1 MIGKVIGW
9 VQRRHE
15 GKGTLRRIPLRFV
28 IDVVKDQAVQLE
40 RLKSSD
46 RCVGDLLRTLAIR
59 CETRRGEGKE
69 QKLALAVLNTAGQ
82 IHKSTRGGGRGRRY
96 TNAEVL

>member
-1 MIGKVIGW
+1 MFGKVIGR
-9 VQRRHE
+9 VQRRDE
-15 GKGTLRRIPLRFV
+15 RKGTLGRIPLRFV
-28 IDVVKDQAVQLE
+28 INVVKDQAVQLE

-46 RCVGDLLRTLAIR
+46 RCVGDLLRTIAIR

-82 IHKSTRGGGRGRRY
+82 KHQKPPGRAVGGRY
-96 TNAEVL
+96 AER